1 ASSVYNV
8 IDIRQSYPQK
18 VVAQGLKS
26 LKFLRQAEKSIHF
39 SYEMV
44 ALSSNSLK
52 ELGYKVTED
61 EKNKGFLEV
70 SGRKGLG
77 IKADDLIDR
86 LNQKAFNEVN
96 KRNPEWSDKKKSETA
111 KNIACGALRY
121 FMLKF
126 ARNSLIIFDFEDVLS
141 FEGETGPYLQYT
153 LVRIN
158 SIFSKLKNT
167 KNITKEEIIS
177 KISAQKLSL
186 DSMPDEELD
195 DFWELVL
202 YASKLDE
209 EVLHSID
216 TLEFLH
222 LAKFTFNLCQKFNAY
237 YHKYSIIQ
245 EENELL
251 RNARILTI
259 SYIYK
264 IIKKALDLMGIPQP
278 ERM

>member
-1 ASSVYNV
+1 
-8 IDIRQSYPQK
+8 
-18 VVAQGLKS
+18 
-26 LKFLRQAEKSIHF
+26 
-39 SYEMV
+39 
-44 ALSSNSLK
+44 
-52 ELGYKVTED
+52 
-61 EKNKGFLEV
+61 
-70 SGRKGLG
+70 
-77 IKADDLIDR
+77 
-86 LNQKAFNEVN
+86 
-96 KRNPEWSDKKKSETA
+96 
-111 KNIACGALRY
+111 
-121 FMLKF
+121 
-126 ARNSLIIFDFEDVLS
+126 
-141 FEGETGPYLQYT
+141 
-153 LVRIN
+153 
-158 SIFSKLKNT
+158 
-167 KNITKEEIIS
+167 
-177 KISAQKLSL
+177 
-186 DSMPDEELD
+186 MPDEELD